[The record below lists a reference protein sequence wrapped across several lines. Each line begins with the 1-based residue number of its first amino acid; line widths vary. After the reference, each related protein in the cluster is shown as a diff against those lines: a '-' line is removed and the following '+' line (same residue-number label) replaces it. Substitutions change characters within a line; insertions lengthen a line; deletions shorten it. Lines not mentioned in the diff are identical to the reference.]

1 MADTIAIPISTAHCP
16 LGERYAR
23 HHLTA
28 PPKTAVLCCE
38 GACLRGEV
46 ARRAANIVTHEL
58 APDRTVRICHGG
70 LLEPADGGMRA
81 LVEHA
86 DQVLMLDGCAMAC
99 GERLLRA
106 AIPGVRPTIIVTDQ
120 LFEFDRNA
128 FALEEMSDHDIA
140 AHAWTV
146 AERIF
151 ARLGSIPAPARRDV
165 APAA

>member
-1 MADTIAIPISTAHCP
+1 MADTIAIPVSTAHCP

-23 HHLTA
+23 RHLTT
-28 PPKTAVLCCE
+28 PPKTAVLSCE

-46 ARRAANIVTHEL
+46 ARRAANVVTHEL
-58 APDRTVRICHGG
+58 APERTVRICHGG
-70 LLEPADGGMRA
+70 LLEPAGGGMRA

-86 DQVLMLDGCAMAC
+86 DHVLMLDGCAMAC

-106 AIPGVRPTIIVTDQ
+106 AIPGIQPTIIVTDQ

-140 AHAWTV
+140 AHARTV
-146 AERIF
+146 AGRVL
-151 ARLGSIPAPARRDV
+151 ARLGSIPAPARRAV
-165 APAA
+165 SSGA

>member
-1 MADTIAIPISTAHCP
+1 MAETIAIPISTAHCP

-23 HHLTA
+23 QHLTT
-28 PPKTAVLCCE
+28 PPRAAVLSCE

-58 APDRTVRICHGG
+58 ASERTVRICHGG

-86 DQVLMLDGCAMAC
+86 DHVLMLDGCAMAC

-106 AIPGVRPTIIVTDQ
+106 AIPGIQPTIIVTDQ

-128 FALEEMSDHDIA
+128 FALEDMSEHDIA
-140 AHAWTV
+140 AHARTV
-146 AERIF
+146 AERVV
-151 ARLGSIPAPARRDV
+151 ARLGSIPAPAKRDI